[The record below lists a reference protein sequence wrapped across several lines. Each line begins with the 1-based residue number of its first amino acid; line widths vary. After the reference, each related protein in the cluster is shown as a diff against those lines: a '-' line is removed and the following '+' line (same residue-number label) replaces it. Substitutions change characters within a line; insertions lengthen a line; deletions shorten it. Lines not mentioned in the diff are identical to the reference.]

1 MIAKILTVDPEKRER
16 ILNAARKEF
25 AQKGYNDA
33 STNEIVKEAGISKGA
48 LFHYFESKKE
58 LYLYLFDYTYGI
70 LRKEF
75 FDKINLEE
83 TDIFKRLR
91 QTLSTKLEMLLKY
104 PETIEFMTKTYYET
118 SEITPYVEEKMKTIM
133 AENYAALFNNLDTSK
148 FRDDLDPQRAVNIV
162 LYTIDG
168 FSMREQNKLKKFPQ
182 AKPDYEAMFVE
193 VDAYLA
199 MLQKCLYK

>member
-48 LFHYFESKKE
+48 LFNYFESKKE
-58 LYLYLFDYTYGI
+58 LYLYLFDQTYDI

-75 FDKINLEE
+75 FNKINMEE

-91 QTLSTKLEMLLKY
+91 KLLEIKLDMLLKY
-104 PETIEFMTKTYYET
+104 PETIEFITKMYYET
-118 SEITPYVEEKMKTIM
+118 SEITPFVEEKVKAII
-133 AENYAALFNNLDTSK
+133 AENYATLFTNLDTSK
-148 FRDDLDPQRAVNIV
+148 FRDDLDPQRAINIV
-162 LYTIDG
+162 LWTVDG
-168 FSMREQNKLKKFPQ
+168 FSLHEQNKLKKFPQ
-182 AKPDYEAMFVE
+182 DKPDYEAMFVE

>member
-58 LYLYLFDYTYGI
+58 LYLFLFDYTYDI

-75 FDKINLEE
+75 FGKINLEE

-91 QTLSTKLEMLLKY
+91 QTLSAKLEMLLKY

-118 SEITPYVEEKMKTIM
+118 SEITPCVEEKMKTIM
-133 AENYAALFNNLDTSK
+133 AENYAMLFNNLDTSK
-148 FRDDLDPQRAVNIV
+148 FRDDLDPQRAINIV
-162 LYTIDG
+162 LYTMEG

-182 AKPDYEAMFVE
+182 DKPDYEAMFVE
-193 VDAYLA
+193 VDLYLA

>member
-58 LYLYLFDYTYGI
+58 LYLFLFDHTYDI

-75 FDKINLEE
+75 FGKINLEE

-91 QTLSTKLEMLLKY
+91 QTLETKLEMLLKY

-133 AENYAALFNNLDTSK
+133 AENYAMLFNNLDTSK
-148 FRDDLDPQRAVNIV
+148 FRDDLDPQRAINIV
-162 LYTIDG
+162 LYTMEG

-182 AKPDYEAMFVE
+182 DKPDYEAMFVE
-193 VDAYLA
+193 VDMYLA